1 MLPKS
6 RKSDYILPLSNNS
19 NCGCKLENMNITK
32 TISSYKGGGGSVEK
46 DLKEVTSVSC
56 QILEVDPKSP
66 GPFSLL
72 SHQ

>member
-6 RKSDYILPLSNNS
+6 RKSDYIVPLSNNS
-19 NCGCKLENMNITK
+19 NCGCKL
-32 TISSYKGGGGSVEK
+32 ISSYKGGGGGSVEK
-46 DLKEVTSVSC
+46 DLNEVTSVSC

-72 SHQ
+72 SDQ

>member
-32 TISSYKGGGGSVEK
+32 TISSYKGGGGEV
-46 DLKEVTSVSC
+46 LKKT
-56 QILEVDPKSP
+56 
-66 GPFSLL
+66 
-72 SHQ
+72 

>member
-6 RKSDYILPLSNNS
+6 RKSDGILPLSNNS

-46 DLKEVTSVSC
+46 DLNEVTSVSC

-72 SHQ
+72 SDQ